1 MEAFYRSWLSG
12 VMRGMSSRVR
22 HPRSSLSSQRSKRLS
37 SVMRGM
43 SSGCAIQGQAWAARD
58 PKDSAVWCVEW
69 GPGCAIQGQA
79 WAAKDPKDSAVWC
92 VEWVPGCAI
101 QGQAWA
107 ARDPKDSAVWCVE
120 WVPGCAIQGQAWA
133 ARNPKDSA
141 VWCVEWVPGCAMQG
155 QAWAARNPKATAN
168 HTACILVTRS
178 KLVFLQQQPSKN
190 RCTCTCTFMGPNFR
204 ISSSRP
210 HRLFFRWNGRKIGV
224 KRVKR
229 RPRQSYLL
237 SLAHTPNTNEQ
248 KQGNTKKRKSR
259 KSLQERR
266 KWCNQKNNLPISSS
280 PPSPQELLQAPIPSN
295 SFLTSSFTSSS
306 LEHRNQHANMW
317 TNNTQTYN
325 DKALHHVLR
334 LRHPWIWSRWYRE
347 AMREEHWARPVRWW

>member
-1 MEAFYRSWLSG
+1 MTQRCDAWNELQGAPSKVKPEQSGIQKTQQCDAWNEFRVRHPRSSLSSQG
-12 VMRGMSSRVR
+12 SKRLSSVMRGMSSRLRHPRSSLSSQGSKRLSSVMRGMSSRLRHPRSSLSSQGSKRLSSVMRGMSSRVR
-22 HPRSSLSSQRSKRLS
+22 HPRSSLSSQESKRLS

-43 SSGCAIQGQAWAARD
+43 SSRLRHARSSLSSQESKSNSKPYSMHLND
-58 PKDSAVWCVEW
+58 TKQTCFS
-69 GPGCAIQGQA
+69 
-79 WAAKDPKDSAVWC
+79 ST
-92 VEWVPGCAI
+92 
-101 QGQAWA
+101 
-107 ARDPKDSAVWCVE
+107 
-120 WVPGCAIQGQAWA
+120 
-133 ARNPKDSA
+133 
-141 VWCVEWVPGCAMQG
+141 
-155 QAWAARNPKATAN
+155 ATLEEPM
-168 HTACILVTRS
+168 HMHMY
-178 KLVFLQQQPSKN
+178 
-190 RCTCTCTFMGPNFR
+190 TFMGPNFR

-210 HRLFFRWNGRKIGV
+210 RRLFFRWNGRKIGA

-280 PPSPQELLQAPIPSN
+280 PPSPQKLLQAPIPSN

-306 LEHRNQHANMW
+306 LEHGNQHANMW

-334 LRHPWIWSRWYRE
+334 LRHPWIWNRWYRE